1 MTRDPPP
8 LHFVGLSQNIEL
20 FPEITIENTI
30 AVGLYTVFFLPARQ
44 LFRHAE
50 LDVLRIGDYLHAARF
65 LERSKAADGSFE
77 FHAVVRGFVLETREF
92 PLVLSEAKQA
102 GPAARTGIAAARAV
116 DNHSHVLLLVC
127 VRNCA
132 PFD

>member
-8 LHFVGLSQNIEL
+8 RDLMRLSQNVEL
-20 FPEITIENTI
+20 FPEIPIENTI
-30 AVGLYTVFFLPARQ
+30 AVALYPAFFFPARQ
-44 LFRHAE
+44 IFRHAE
-50 LDVLRIGDYLHAARF
+50 LDVLRIGDYRYAARF
-65 LERSKAADGSFE
+65 LERSKAANGSFK
-77 FHAVVRGFVLETREF
+77 FHAVVRGFVLETSEF

-102 GPAARTGIAAARAV
+102 GPAARTGIADARAV

-127 VRNCA
+127 LRNCA

>member
-8 LHFVGLSQNIEL
+8 RHFMRLSQNVEL
-20 FPEITIENTI
+20 FPEIAIENRI
-30 AVGLYTVFFLPARQ
+30 AVALYPAFFLPARQ
-44 LFRHAE
+44 IFRHAE
-50 LDVLRIGDYLHAARF
+50 LDVLRVRDYRDAARF

-77 FHAVVRGFVLETREF
+77 FHAVVRGFELETREF

-116 DNHSHVLLLVC
+116 DNHSYVLVC
-127 VRNCA
+127 LRFCA